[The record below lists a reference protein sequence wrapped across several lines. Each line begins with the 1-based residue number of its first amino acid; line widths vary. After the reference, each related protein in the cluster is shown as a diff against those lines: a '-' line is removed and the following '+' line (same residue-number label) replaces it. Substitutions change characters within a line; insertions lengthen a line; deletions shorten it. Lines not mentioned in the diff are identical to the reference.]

1 MADTTSHVP
10 TETSG
15 STAASRKL
23 TRKPTHFSVV
33 DAVRID
39 AETLRSRR
47 AHWIAETPAKLDCRS
62 RAAVVVD
69 SGWWEIVVTL
79 AICCDLGLTIASFLL
94 SAEEA
99 DSFELFLAGGGVL
112 IFLLLDVAL
121 RIVKDRLAF
130 FLVAL
135 NWIEFVVAMAGLVTV
150 LIEVE
155 ERLSAGSTGP
165 KQPGAS
171 LGRTIRPVLRVFR
184 VFRGFFTFFASRGGI
199 QGRINKGVDK
209 LFDHLVRKQLVEFL
223 LMPSDNM
230 TIQPSQGILH
240 LEKAQI
246 RSSRLTNMHMPLL
259 LLAGIFD
266 MVHFE
271 LKLGKLKVGA
281 HRLMI
286 FMQNVILVLGPGR
299 SEERSADW
307 NYADV
312 KEAKTKTIRLA
323 AKLLEGFAKPRKPN
337 GEAKEGAAAS
347 VRREKQAGSSW
358 VRRKM
363 AKLLRDILNNGMQIA
378 IHDFEIRYEDES
390 SGICGP
396 HRIVGGFVVDSL
408 QLRAVSE
415 SHGHGDDTHRFRA
428 KGAWRPGLGQ
438 NEEDEVQHN
447 SFSWN
452 MKTFSSALLSSRTA
466 MSNMSHRLFDFSHGV
481 HGGLHGHGI
490 KVFWDMF
497 PVDASEASSSDM
509 PAESG
514 TRATSQF
521 RLRLKEESGYN
532 ISDFLKTRKGLRMWE
547 GLRYGICSVVMQKLL
562 DERRGAEG
570 VHLSAH
576 RLREKS
582 RRLRDIIG
590 QHKYL
595 VEPFHFTVHF
605 VFRPVKGTGAHPQ
618 LDVDLKIQEL
628 STLLDMTQLRGLCA
642 ILGYVQTWMR
652 QDTLFQWKPPPAA
665 YRQVSDT
672 GGVGLNRG
680 RMLWAYALRL
690 VLFSIHPK
698 YFWTSLAWIHMRRN
712 ACMRQALFEALAAR
726 NVDQER
732 VEVLQVSVQA
742 AGGIQVSHAFQG
754 AKLNEE
760 PAMEPSALAGQPPNV
775 AGRGL
780 PRQAASKKTVAEP
793 KESTNLLLSCAAQVA
808 GPTAIIAASMAA
820 EAGRLAAARISAHV
834 PACGQVEK
842 ATDNAD
848 SPPTRP
854 RRRRSSLSLPAGA
867 RAINVPK
874 KTFTEMAEETALSVT
889 IEVLPKG
896 ALGLPPPSMLPAWW
910 QELGLVRPDYHIPSR

>member
-497 PVDASEASSSDM
+497 PVDVSEASSSDM

-732 VEVLQVSVQA
+732 VEVLQVSLPLLECLAVRKEFLIYQATRFRACNTAMRHRSHFAWMSQTRLNRHDISGVAACVQLPFA
-742 AGGIQVSHAFQG
+742 ETCAVHFSRRSFLFFRSR
-754 AKLNEE
+754 KREE
-760 PAMEPSALAGQPPNV
+760 SYFVRKML
-775 AGRGL
+775 
-780 PRQAASKKTVAEP
+780 
-793 KESTNLLLSCAAQVA
+793 
-808 GPTAIIAASMAA
+808 ASM
-820 EAGRLAAARISAHV
+820 
-834 PACGQVEK
+834 
-842 ATDNAD
+842 
-848 SPPTRP
+848 
-854 RRRRSSLSLPAGA
+854 
-867 RAINVPK
+867 
-874 KTFTEMAEETALSVT
+874 
-889 IEVLPKG
+889 
-896 ALGLPPPSMLPAWW
+896 
-910 QELGLVRPDYHIPSR
+910 